1 MLSMLVVGSAVVA
14 AEKPNV
20 VILATGGTI
29 AGAGADATNSATYQA
44 AKVPVDKLIAGIPQL
59 KTIAEVRGEQV
70 FQIASESFTN
80 DNLVTLGKRVAALVK
95 QGDVD
100 GVVITHGTDTLEE
113 TAYFLNLV
121 VRTDKPI
128 VVVGSMRPGTAMS
141 ADGMLNLYNAVSVAA
156 SKDARGKGVLVTMND
171 EINSG
176 RDVSKMVNLRTEAF
190 KSPWGAL
197 GMVVEGKN
205 YWFRLPAKRHTN
217 NSEFDIEK
225 IDTLPSVE
233 IAYGSGN
240 ASDTAYRAFAA
251 KGAKA
256 IIHAGTGNG
265 SVSSAVVP
273 SLQELRGKG
282 IQIIRSSHV
291 NAGGFVLRNAEQPDD
306 KYDWVVAH
314 DLNPQKARI
323 LAGGFDQDPGQ
334 QGTAADFLGILIPR
348 SSDERQGGL
357 DGRSLPCSKEKHRWA
372 TTGTGGFFCSR
383 RRPAMAPTWA
393 GCSMASRSPSPCR
406 CRPG

>member
-1 MLSMLVVGSAVVA
+1 MNRFLARCALIAVA
-14 AEKPNV
+14 FCQTLPAFADKPNV

-29 AGAGADATNSATYQA
+29 AGAGADVAKSATYQA
-44 AKVPVDKLIAGIPQL
+44 AKVPVDKLIAGIPTLADVAQ
-59 KTIAEVRGEQV
+59 VRGEQV

-80 DNLVTLGKRVAALVK
+80 EHLVTLGKRVAALAK

-100 GVVITHGTDTLEE
+100 GIVVTHGTDTLEE

-121 VRTDKPI
+121 VHTDKPI

-141 ADGMLNLYNAVSVAA
+141 ADGMLNLSNAVSVAA
-156 SKDARGKGVLVTMND
+156 SPDARGKGVLVTMND
-171 EINSG
+171 ELNSG
-176 RDVSKMVNLRTEAF
+176 RDVSKMINIKTEAF

-205 YWFRLPAKRHTN
+205 YWFRLPAKRHTM

-225 IDTLPSVE
+225 ISTLAPVE
-233 IAYGSGN
+233 IAYGHGN
-240 ASDTAYRAFAA
+240 VSDTAYRALAD

-265 SVSSAVVP
+265 SVAARVVP
-273 SLQELRGKG
+273 GLRELRAKG
-282 IQIIRSSHV
+282 VQIIRSSHV

-306 KYDWVVAH
+306 QYDWVVAH

-323 LAGGFDQDPGQ
+323 LAAVAM
-334 QGTAADFLGILIPR
+334 TKT
-348 SSDERQGGL
+348 SD
-357 DGRSLPCSKEKHRWA
+357 SKELQRIFWEY
-372 TTGTGGFFCSR
+372 
-383 RRPAMAPTWA
+383 
-393 GCSMASRSPSPCR
+393 
-406 CRPG
+406 

>member
-1 MLSMLVVGSAVVA
+1 MLSITARRWLVAIASMLVFSASLA

-29 AGAGADATNSATYQA
+29 AGAGADVTNSATYQA
-44 AKVPVDKLIAGIPQL
+44 AKVPVDKLIAGVPQL
-59 KTIAEVRGEQV
+59 SAIAEVRGEQV

-80 DNLVTLGKRVAALVK
+80 DNLVTLGKRVALLVK

-121 VRTDKPI
+121 VHTEKPI
-128 VVVGSMRPGTAMS
+128 VLVGSMRPGTAMS

-176 RDVSKMVNLRTEAF
+176 RDVSKMVNIRTEAF

-205 YWFRLPAKRHTN
+205 YWFRLPAKRHTMT
-217 NSEFDIEK
+217 SEFDIEK

-251 KGAKA
+251 QGAKA

-273 SLQELRGKG
+273 SLVELRGKG
-282 IQIIRSSHV
+282 VQIIRSSHV

-323 LAGGFDQDPGQ
+323 LALVALSKTQD
-334 QGTAADFLGILIPR
+334 
-348 SSDERQGGL
+348 
-357 DGRSLPCSKEKHRWA
+357 SKELQRIFWEY
-372 TTGTGGFFCSR
+372 
-383 RRPAMAPTWA
+383 
-393 GCSMASRSPSPCR
+393 
-406 CRPG
+406 

>member
-1 MLSMLVVGSAVVA
+1 MLSITARRWLVAIASMLVFSASLA

-29 AGAGADATNSATYQA
+29 AGAGADVTNSATYQA

-59 KTIAEVRGEQV
+59 STIAEVRGEQV
-70 FQIASESFTN
+70 FQIASENFTN
-80 DNLVTLGKRVAALVK
+80 ANLITLGKRVAVLVRQK
-95 QGDVD
+95 DVD

-121 VRTDKPI
+121 VHTDKPI

-141 ADGMLNLYNAVSVAA
+141 ADGTLNLFNAVSVAA

-171 EINSG
+171 ETNSG
-176 RDVSKMVNLRTEAF
+176 GDVAKMVNLRTEAF
-190 KSPWGAL
+190 KSPWGPL

-205 YWFRLPAKRHTN
+205 YWFRLPAKRHTMT
-217 NSEFDIEK
+217 SEFDIEK

-240 ASDTAYRAFAA
+240 ASDTAYRAFARN
-251 KGAKA
+251 GAKA

-273 SLQELRGKG
+273 TLQELRGKG
-282 IQIIRSSHV
+282 VQIIRSSHV

-323 LAGGFDQDPGQ
+323 LALVALSKTQD
-334 QGTAADFLGILIPR
+334 
-348 SSDERQGGL
+348 SKGL
-357 DGRSLPCSKEKHRWA
+357 QRIFWEY
-372 TTGTGGFFCSR
+372 
-383 RRPAMAPTWA
+383 
-393 GCSMASRSPSPCR
+393 
-406 CRPG
+406 